1 MSAQAQPDVEFLLL
15 GPLDARYRQRPLRL
29 GSIKHRMILA
39 KLLLHANQ
47 VVSTD
52 ELIDTVWGEHPPNTV
67 RQSLQNHVAAL
78 RKAIEPD
85 SRGGQGR
92 MLLTRDPGYLIQL
105 ASGQTDL
112 HRFQL
117 LVEQGR
123 RALADD
129 QPIEAAGLLH
139 RALGLWRGPALADVL
154 AASDLDWPEVIG
166 VEEQRVAATEA
177 CIEADLALG
186 RHADLVGELKLLVR
200 KHPLREQLHGHLM
213 LALYRSGRQAEAL
226 AAYRTARQSLIDEL
240 GIEPSLSLQRLE
252 QAILAQDAALE
263 LLAPV
268 RPMVRVE
275 EPSPAAQPAVAAPLP
290 PSTERKLITVLFA
303 DVDEPAGEFV
313 ERDPEDVSSMLAG
326 HLERVRAQVD
336 RFGGTIEHAVGGTT
350 MAVFGVPRTRE
361 DDPERAV
368 RAALAI
374 REALLSPASSS
385 SMRIGPASGAGPGA
399 DDASGTGADGQLGGS
414 ATAARQARGADA
426 PARTSMQLRIAVVT
440 GEALVKTGEGAGE
453 IMGDMIGTGA
463 LLQQAAPPGTIMV
476 SEATER
482 ATARAINYGPPSLL
496 SLRGR
501 AKPVTVWSALQP
513 RNRTG
518 LELTLTRTGGAPL
531 VGRERELATLVSAYE
546 AVKSGQAARMVTLV
560 GPPGIGKS
568 RLVAELGRL
577 VEADTELIAWRVGR
591 SLAYG
596 EATAFGPLAEI
607 VKAEAGIVD
616 TDTAVRVEHKLAQA
630 ASYALPNDPATADW
644 VAGHLR
650 LLVSTTGVELLDKSG
665 QDEALTAWRRFL
677 FGLAT
682 RRTLVLA
689 VEDLHQADDALLDF
703 LASLV
708 DPVTAAAL
716 AAPRDSKEQAPPAAR
731 EPVGAARLLVVAAA
745 RTKLLERRPELG
757 SDSVNADQPTSPP
770 GAGQSDGSPVLTIH
784 LGPLSEDETTRLL
797 GTLLTR
803 HGFPGVIHPELLSRV
818 AGNPLFAEEYVRMLR
833 DRRLPPDSLAASEQ
847 FLHPELRQPSPPLPL
862 PLPET
867 VHAIIAARLDALPVD
882 EKLVLQQAAV
892 LGHAGWAGAI
902 ATISGQERAGVE
914 ASLNRLDAKEFIRWV
929 PRSSVTGEL
938 EYEFRHVLVRDVA
951 YGQIPRAQRAGMH
964 RRAAQWLEALGA
976 GNDGGIGDRAELLA
990 YQYRQAL
997 SFARATNQADG
1008 ELVDRT
1014 RLALR
1019 AAGDRAASFGLY
1031 TVAARYYLEAL
1042 ELWPAGAPDL
1052 SAMLLRT
1059 GQALCHG
1066 EGSGEELLIRA
1077 RDGFLAEGD
1086 RERAGEA
1093 EVLLGI
1099 LAFLH
1104 GNADRSAHLETALRL
1119 VQDLPASP
1127 SRAKVLRSCMMHLMV
1142 SDQYDEAIQV
1152 AKETLAMA
1160 TELKLWEIESSALGT
1175 IGAARVSSG
1184 DSGGI
1189 NDIERCIRLCDEQ
1202 ASFSSIVW
1210 RMNLAEAFA
1219 LLGDLRRCGETR
1231 SEAHRLA
1238 QAYGAMAELKWMEL
1252 DEAAHHYW
1260 NGRWDEVVHVVSA
1273 LVDVE
1278 SAPQRHYLECHSRIW
1293 RGRVRLARGDT
1304 DGALEDAALALQAAR
1319 ETKDPQNLDPALAF
1333 GARVLLTAGRVEEAR
1348 GYIEELLAGLGDK
1361 LLKPT
1366 LGGDLGICLV
1376 ALGYPADTLDT
1387 ITLPSRWL
1395 DAAKALVAGDALRA
1409 AGIYAQIGSRPD
1421 EAYARL
1427 EAARQLPAH
1436 TGRPELDAAMA
1447 FYREVNA
1454 VAYLSEAEAHRYTYA

>member
-166 VEEQRVAATEA
+166 LEEQRVAATEA

-275 EPSPAAQPAVAAPLP
+275 EPPPAAQPAVAAPLP

-313 ERDPEDVSSMLAG
+313 ERDPEDVSSILAG

-374 REALLSPASSS
+374 REALLSPVSSS

-399 DDASGTGADGQLGGS
+399 HDATGTGAHAQLGGS

-650 LLVSTTGVELLDKSG
+650 LLVSTTGVELLDKSR

-708 DPVTAAAL
+708 DPITAAAL
-716 AAPRDSKEQAPPAAR
+716 TTTRDPQEQTPPVAR
-731 EPVGAARLLVVAAA
+731 EPVGTARLLVVAAA
-745 RTKLLERRPELG
+745 RAQLLERRPELRT
-757 SDSVNADQPTSPP
+757 DNVATEQAAAPAA
-770 GAGQSDGSPVLTIH
+770 AGQSDGGAVLTIH

-797 GTLLTR
+797 DTLLTR
-803 HGFPGVIHPELLSRV
+803 HGFPGVINPELLSRV

-833 DRRLPPDSLAASEQ
+833 DRRLPPDSLGASEQ
-847 FLHPELRQPSPPLPL
+847 FLHPELRQPSPPL

-867 VHAIIAARLDALPVD
+867 VHAIIAARLDALPVE
-882 EKLVLQQAAV
+882 EKVILQQAAV
-892 LGHAGWAGAI
+892 LGHAGWVGAI
-902 ATISGQERAGVE
+902 ATIGARERADVE

-929 PRSSVTGEL
+929 PRSSVTGEP
-938 EYEFRHVLVRDVA
+938 EYEFRHILVRDVA

-976 GNDGGIGDRAELLA
+976 SNLDGGIGDRAELLA

-997 SFARATNQADG
+997 SFARATNQADD
-1008 ELVDRT
+1008 ELVHRT

-1042 ELWPAGAPDL
+1042 ELWPADAPDL
-1052 SAMLLRT
+1052 SAMLLRS

-1066 EGSGEELLIRA
+1066 EGRGEDLLIRA
-1077 RDGFLAEGD
+1077 RDSLLAEGD
-1086 RERAGEA
+1086 RERAAEA
-1093 EVLLGI
+1093 EVLLGT

-1104 GNADRSAHLETALRL
+1104 GNADRTTHMEAALRL
-1119 VQDLPASP
+1119 VHDAPAST
-1127 SRAKVLRSCMMHLMV
+1127 SRAKVLRYCMMHLMV

-1175 IGAARVSSG
+1175 IGAARVSGG

-1189 NDIERCIRLCDEQ
+1189 NDLERCIRVCDEQ
-1202 ASFSSIVW
+1202 GSFSSIVW
-1210 RMNLAEAFA
+1210 RMNMAEAFA
-1219 LLGDLRRCGETR
+1219 LLGDLHRCRETR
-1231 SEAHRLA
+1231 AEAHRLA
-1238 QAYGAMAELKWMEL
+1238 QRYGAALELKWIEL
-1252 DEAAHHYW
+1252 DEVGHNYW
-1260 NGRWDEVVHVVSA
+1260 TGRWDEVVRVVDA

-1278 SAPQRHYLECHSRIW
+1278 NSAPNHYLECLSRIW
-1293 RGRVRLARGDT
+1293 RGRVRLARGEI
-1304 DGALEDAALALQAAR
+1304 DGALEDAALALRSAR
-1319 ETKDPQNLDPALAF
+1319 ENRDPQNLDPALAF
-1333 GARVLLTAGRVEEAR
+1333 SARVLLMAGRVEEAR

-1361 LLKPT
+1361 LLKPA
-1366 LGGDLGICLV
+1366 LGGDLGISLV
-1376 ALGYPADTLDT
+1376 ALGYPSDTLDT
-1387 ITLPSRWL
+1387 ITLSSRWL
-1395 DAAKALVAGDALRA
+1395 DAAKALVSGDALRA

-1436 TGRPELDAAMA
+1436 TGRPELEAAMA

-1454 VAYLSEAEAHRYTYA
+1454 VTYLSEAEAHRYTYA

>member
-268 RPMVRVE
+268 RPMVRIE
-275 EPSPAAQPAVAAPLP
+275 EPAPAAQPAVAAPLP

-303 DVDEPAGEFV
+303 DVDEPTAGEFV
-313 ERDPEDVSSMLAG
+313 ERDPEDVSSMLAV

-336 RFGGTIEHAVGGTT
+336 RFGGTIKHAVGGTT

-374 REALLSPASSS
+374 RESLLSPANSPSA
-385 SMRIGPASGAGPGA
+385 RAGLGPSGSATHGPGEA
-399 DDASGTGADGQLGGS
+399 GADGQLGGL
-414 ATAARQARGADA
+414 ATAGAGHERGADV
-426 PARTSMQLRIAVVT
+426 PARPSMQLRIAVVT
-440 GEALVKTGEGAGE
+440 GEALVKTGEGAEE
-453 IMGDMIGTGA
+453 IMGDLIGTGA

-531 VGRERELATLVSAYE
+531 VGREREMATLVSAYE
-546 AVKSGQAARMVTLV
+546 ATKAGGAPRMVTLI

-577 VEADTELIAWRVGR
+577 VEADTELIAWRIGR

-596 EATAFGPLAEI
+596 EASTFGPLAEI

-630 ASYALPNDPATADW
+630 ASYALPNDPATAEW

-650 LLVSTTGVELLDKSG
+650 ILVSTTGSEMLDRSR
-665 QDEALTAWRRFL
+665 QEEALTAWRRFL

-708 DPVTAAAL
+708 DPVTAATL
-716 AAPRDSKEQAPPAAR
+716 TPRDAQEQMPATVR
-731 EPVGAARLLVVAAA
+731 EPIGAPRLLVVAAA
-745 RTKLLERRPELG
+745 RSKLLERRPEVRADTTTGDQAQPQGGQNDGG
-757 SDSVNADQPTSPP
+757 S
-770 GAGQSDGSPVLTIH
+770 VLTVH

-797 GTLLTR
+797 DTLLTR
-803 HGFPGVIHPELLSRV
+803 HGFPGVINSELLARV

-833 DRRLPPDSLAASEQ
+833 DRRLPPDTLAAGEQ
-847 FLHPELRQPSPPLPL
+847 LLHPELRQPPL

-867 VHAIIAARLDALPVD
+867 VHAIIAARLDALPFD
-882 EKLVLQQAAV
+882 EKAILQQAAV

-902 ATISGQERAGVE
+902 ATISGQERAAVE
-914 ASLNRLDAKEFIRWV
+914 AALNRLDAKEFIRWV

-938 EYEFRHVLVRDVA
+938 EYEFRHILVRDVA

-964 RRAAQWLEALGA
+964 RRAAQWLEALRA
-976 GNDGGIGDRAELLA
+976 SNLEGGIGDRAELLA

-997 SFARATNQADG
+997 SFARATNQADSD
-1008 ELVDRT
+1008 LVDRT

-1019 AAGDRAASFGLY
+1019 AAGDRVASFGLY
-1031 TVAARYYLEAL
+1031 PGAARYYLEAL
-1042 ELWPAGAPDL
+1042 DLWSPGAPDL
-1052 SAMLLRT
+1052 SELLLRA
-1059 GQALCHG
+1059 GQAQCES
-1066 EGSGEELLIRA
+1066 EGSGEELLTRA
-1077 RDGFLAEGD
+1077 RDGFLDEGD
-1086 RERAGEA
+1086 RERAAEA
-1093 EVLLGI
+1093 QVLLGQ
-1099 LAFLH
+1099 LAFMQ
-1104 GNADRSAHLETALRL
+1104 GTADRSTHFETALRL
-1119 VQDLPASP
+1119 VQDAPPSP
-1127 SRAKVLRSCMMHLMV
+1127 SRAKVLKYCMLHLLV
-1142 SDQYDEAIQV
+1142 SDRYEEAIQV
-1152 AKETLAMA
+1152 AKEALEMA
-1160 TELKLWEIESSALGT
+1160 TALKLWEIESSALGT
-1175 IGAARVSSG
+1175 IGAARVNGG
-1184 DSGGI
+1184 DSAGL
-1189 NDIERCIRLCDEQ
+1189 NDIERCIRLRDEHG
-1202 ASFSSIVW
+1202 SFSSILW
-1210 RMNLAEAFA
+1210 RVNLAETYA
-1219 LLGDLRRCGETR
+1219 LLGDLRRCSEVC
-1231 SEAHRLA
+1231 SEAYRLA
-1238 QAYGAMAELKWMEL
+1238 QRYGAMRELKWLEL
-1252 DEAAHHYW
+1252 DAAGHHYW
-1260 NGRWDEVVHVVSA
+1260 NGRWDDVVRVVNN
-1273 LVDVE
+1273 LVDVDS
-1278 SAPQRHYLECHSRIW
+1278 SAPRHYLECHSRIW
-1293 RGRVRLARGDT
+1293 RGRVRLARNQT

-1348 GYIEELLAGLGDK
+1348 AYIEELLAGLGNK

-1366 LGGDLGICLV
+1366 IGGDLGICLV
-1376 ALGYPADTLDT
+1376 ALGYPSDTLDT
-1387 ITLPSRWL
+1387 ITLQSRWL
-1395 DAAKALVAGDALRA
+1395 DAAKALIAGDALRA

-1427 EAARQLPAH
+1427 EAARQLPARV
-1436 TGRPELDAAMA
+1436 GRAELESAMA
-1447 FYREVNA
+1447 FYREVGA
-1454 VAYLSEAEAHRYTYA
+1454 VAYLSEAEAHRFTYA